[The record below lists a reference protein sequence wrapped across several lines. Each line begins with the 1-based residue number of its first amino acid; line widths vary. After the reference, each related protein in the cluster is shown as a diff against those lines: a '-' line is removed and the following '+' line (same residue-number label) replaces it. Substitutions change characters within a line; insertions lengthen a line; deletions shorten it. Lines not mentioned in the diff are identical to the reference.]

1 MFEISCLVLFF
12 ILFISLNN
20 FQNIAYVLTPFCFC
34 SDVHNCIL
42 TLLQFYLLI
51 SFFFSMISI
60 SSYIHILF
68 IFHSFYVVLYLL
80 LFVPCHSFYL
90 PISLIV
96 PHCLV
101 FRPSFLTCLPNHS
114 LCDFMYILICLV
126 YLTYSVNSYLL
137 SFFIFCVCVGVCI
150 FALRC

>member
-51 SFFFSMISI
+51 SFFFPRSLSLHIYIFYLYFILSMLCCTSF
-60 SSYIHILF
+60 SLCLVTASTFLSLSLSLTPLCSTLLF
-68 IFHSFYVVLYLL
+68 LPAYLTTLFVTLCTSLSVLY
-80 LFVPCHSFYL
+80 
-90 PISLIV
+90 I
-96 PHCLV
+96 
-101 FRPSFLTCLPNHS
+101 
-114 LCDFMYILICLV
+114 
-126 YLTYSVNSYLL
+126 
-137 SFFIFCVCVGVCI
+137 
-150 FALRC
+150 